1 MQEPRSPGGLEGK
14 FCYNYWIF
22 LKIYFLHEDEYWNKN
37 CKNIPGF
44 PLYSLFNC
52 KGKACPM
59 SVNGFLEEK
68 NFVTR
73 KIAGETI
80 IVPVRAHV
88 GELDSVYTLNEM
100 GTLIW
105 DLLQDGKQ
113 KRDIPQVICE
123 TYEISPDQAEAD
135 VRQFFQSL
143 TQAGLIQ
150 KLSEPGAL
158 EEQPRPKGTSRKK
171 RGWKE

>member
-1 MQEPRSPGGLEGK
+1 
-14 FCYNYWIF
+14 
-22 LKIYFLHEDEYWNKN
+22 
-37 CKNIPGF
+37 
-44 PLYSLFNC
+44 
-52 KGKACPM
+52 M

-113 KRDIPQVICE
+113 KRDIHQVICE

-150 KLSEPGAL
+150 KMSEPGAI
-158 EEQPRPKGTSRKK
+158 EEQSRPQGTSRKK
-171 RGWKE
+171 RG